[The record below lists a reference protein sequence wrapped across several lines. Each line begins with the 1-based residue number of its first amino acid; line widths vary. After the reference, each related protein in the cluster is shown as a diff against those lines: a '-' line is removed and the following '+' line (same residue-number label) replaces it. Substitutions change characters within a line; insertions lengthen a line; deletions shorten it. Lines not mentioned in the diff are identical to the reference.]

1 MLNPSL
7 RKQRILAAVVELYNA
22 TGEPVGSKRLM
33 EVLPDDIS
41 SATIRNEMAQLAEL
55 GFLEQPHTSAGRIPS
70 PMGYRYYIDNLLP
83 HRELPSVERA
93 RLESELRERARE
105 PERLLEN
112 AGKLLAELTACTAL
126 CVPAT
131 GAQVRVKR
139 IEIAPLG
146 RSMAMLALLTTG
158 GAVKSKVIRSQA
170 ELTPE
175 ALEVFVRLAKD
186 ALIGAPLDFFT
197 QAGIQSLAARA
208 GAQFLA
214 VAPLLAGI
222 AELAEDLRAG
232 EMLVGMPGLAQ
243 QPQWEQG
250 AQALLQHLQSQ
261 VPQSL
266 KVLLGAE
273 VAHGAQAAQ
282 APDLRNV
289 TLVVTPYAIGQQ
301 HGGLLG
307 IIGPLRM
314 DYARAIPGL
323 RFIASILG
331 KMLSQLDE

>member
-1 MLNPSL
+1 MTPSQ

-33 EVLPDDIS
+33 EALPDDIS

-70 PMGYRYYIDNLLP
+70 PMGYRYYLDHLLP
-83 HRELPSVERA
+83 LRELPEEERA

-126 CVPAT
+126 CVPAA
-131 GAQVRVKR
+131 GAEVRVKR

-146 RSMAMLALLTTG
+146 RTMAMLALLTTG
-158 GAVKSKVIRSQA
+158 GAVKSKVIRTQT
-170 ELTPE
+170 ELTAE
-175 ALEVFVRLAKD
+175 ALEVFVRLAKET
-186 ALIGAPLDFFT
+186 LVGAPLDFFT
-197 QAGIQSLAARA
+197 QAGLQSLAARA

-214 VAPLLAGI
+214 IAPLLAGI
-222 AELAEDLRAG
+222 AELAEDLRTG
-232 EMLVGMPGLAQ
+232 EMLVGQPKLAQ
-243 QPQWEQG
+243 PPPWERSAETLLQYLQ
-250 AQALLQHLQSQ
+250 AQA
-261 VPQSL
+261 PQSL

-273 VAHGAQAAQ
+273 VAQ
-282 APDLRNV
+282 APSLRDV
-289 TLVVTPYAIGQQ
+289 TLVVTPYAIGQS

-323 RFIASILG
+323 RFIAAILG
-331 KMLSQLDE
+331 KMLSQMDE